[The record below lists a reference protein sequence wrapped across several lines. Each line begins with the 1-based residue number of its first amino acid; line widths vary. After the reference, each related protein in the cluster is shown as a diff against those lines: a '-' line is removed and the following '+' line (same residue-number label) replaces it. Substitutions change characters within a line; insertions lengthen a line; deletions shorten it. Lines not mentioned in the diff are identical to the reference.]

1 MAIRNGSPD
10 RVQTA
15 LEAALEVAIG
25 PRTPPRLAEAL
36 RYAVMGS
43 GARLRPRLCY
53 AVAAACGDADAPGL
67 DAVAAAIELL
77 HCASLVHDDLP
88 AFDDADL
95 RRGEPTVHRA
105 YSEALA
111 VLVGDALI
119 AHAIGLGTSESI
131 PAHMQPRIVRELV
144 ACVGSVRGLV
154 AGQAWESEPGTPL
167 EEYHRLK
174 TGALFEAAARL
185 GAIVA
190 GSADAEDWAKAGL
203 LVGEA
208 YQIAD
213 DIRDAFTDDEDK
225 PRDQDKLHDRPSALR
240 SLGAREAMRRLYER
254 IEAAREA
261 VPGTAAALAFHRW
274 IDTASARLRMVDP
287 STRTPSAQPE
297 PLPVVGP
304 FPLAGTHAVA

>member
-1 MAIRNGSPD
+1 
-10 RVQTA
+10 
-15 LEAALEVAIG
+15 
-25 PRTPPRLAEAL
+25 
-36 RYAVMGS
+36 MGS
-43 GARLRPRLCY
+43 GARLRPRLCF
-53 AVAAACGDADAPGL
+53 AVAAACGNPNAPGVG
-67 DAVAAAIELL
+67 AVAAAIELL

-119 AHAIGLGTSESI
+119 AHAIGLGTSADI
-131 PAHMQPRIVRELV
+131 PAELQPKVVRELV

-185 GAIVA
+185 GALVA
-190 GSADAEDWAKAGL
+190 GSPDPESWAYAGL
-203 LVGEA
+203 FVGEA

-213 DIRDAFTDDEDK
+213 DIRDAFSEDDGK
-225 PRDQDKLHDRPSALR
+225 PRGQDNLHDRPSALR
-240 SLGAREAMRRLYER
+240 SLGAREAMRRLHER
-254 IEAAREA
+254 IEAARGA
-261 VPGTAAALAFHRW
+261 VPDSADAHAFHAW
-274 IDTASARLRMVDP
+274 IDAASARLRMVDP
-287 STRTPSAQPE
+287 GEPREATPPE
-297 PLPVVGP
+297 SRPMPSHLSI
-304 FPLAGTHAVA
+304 ATAHAVA

>member
-1 MAIRNGSPD
+1 MAIPTGSTD
-10 RVQTA
+10 RVQVA
-15 LEAALEVAIG
+15 LESALEVAIG
-25 PRTPPRLAEAL
+25 PRTPPRLAQAL

-53 AVAAACGDADAPGL
+53 AVAAGCGNADAPGL

-119 AHAIGLGTSESI
+119 AHAIGLGTSEDI
-131 PAHMQPRIVRELV
+131 PLELQPVVVRELV

-185 GAIVA
+185 GALVA
-190 GSADAEDWAKAGL
+190 QSPDPEAWAYAGL
-203 LVGEA
+203 FIGEA

-213 DIRDAFTDDEDK
+213 DIRDAFTDEDGK
-225 PRDQDKLHDRPSALR
+225 PRGQDSLHDRPSALR
-240 SLGAREAMRRLYER
+240 SLGAREAMRRLHER
-254 IEAAREA
+254 IEAARGA
-261 VPGTAAALAFHRW
+261 VPDSANAKAFHAW
-274 IDTASARLRMVDP
+274 IDAASARLRMVDP
-287 STRTPSAQPE
+287 SEARESARSE
-297 PLPVVGP
+297 SIPLPSHHAVV
-304 FPLAGTHAVA
+304 ATHAVA